1 MRFYARGLLCVI
13 LELLVSAQCCVAFSH
28 MSLVWR
34 FVLFLVL
41 LFSFLAIPIHLM
53 MHKSLS
59 PNQAGW
65 STFIVSLFVLC
76 VFCWFGFVC
85 VFCFLALV
93 FVSVFLSA
101 YDDDIGLCKGPPT
114 ARLLLIHLFT
124 RWQNLQLLQ
133 LTGKMQHAIA
143 C

>member
-1 MRFYARGLLCVI
+1 MWPALCDGAPGW
-13 LELLVSAQCCVAFSH
+13 EGALVSAQCCVAFSH

-59 PNQAGW
+59 PNHAAW

-76 VFCWFGFVC
+76 VFCWFGFV
-85 VFCFLALV
+85 VLFFGFSFCFC
-93 FVSVFLSA
+93 FPFG
-101 YDDDIGLCKGPPT
+101 I
-114 ARLLLIHLFT
+114 
-124 RWQNLQLLQ
+124 
-133 LTGKMQHAIA
+133 
-143 C
+143 